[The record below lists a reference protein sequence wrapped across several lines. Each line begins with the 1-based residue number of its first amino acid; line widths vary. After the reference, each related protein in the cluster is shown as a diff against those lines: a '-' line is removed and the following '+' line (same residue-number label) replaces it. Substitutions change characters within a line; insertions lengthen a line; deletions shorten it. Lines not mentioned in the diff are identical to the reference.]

1 MKAIAT
7 ELAFWIACLFVFTS
21 LSLSADVNGQGLPSE
36 FGSEQA
42 IGKNL
47 TGDECLVR
55 RIRPGSWGGKA
66 ERYQLF
72 CEGWSQPS
80 GQLVVLRQ
88 EKQPPAWWVTESDWA
103 QDINASGECESPRAQ
118 AGIEGAG
125 VMVRNCLHRLGWR
138 RMMVAA
144 KSGPDLYL
152 ADFLPN
158 NATLIER
165 SLQLRTEKA
174 GSTAQGKRFV
184 TIRSLEELVGKDTDL
199 PSIKEIGNVVELS
212 NLAQQQH
219 EARLYRQSERTYQR
233 VLKIQERLF
242 GTGSPALALSLLDMA
257 HPVRG
262 QRRADD
268 AMALVQRAEPMV
280 TKSRDPV
287 LTGKHLHNLAMD
299 AKSRRNEE
307 ATVAYSEK
315 MITHVPDRYVG
326 LRGQAY
332 YNLSIAK
339 YQLKDYVGAEAA
351 ARKTVEI
358 YDKYEGFDG
367 AWTNR
372 GRMQLVRVLTMQ
384 KKFEEAEHCL
394 ADALESAEKMYGR
407 TIWWANAK
415 VMEAGLA
422 NAMGNP
428 DKALEAYRAFAS
440 VAAREEFSCF
450 YGLCFSPYVDL
461 LSSPAGENHT
471 PSQDAL
477 REAFSVVQLM
487 DFPVVSTAIDQLA
500 ARVGAGDR
508 EILSFTREQQDL
520 AEQQAR
526 LRAQL
531 MQEIRKPEKNRSK
544 DKEDALDRE
553 IHQLGAQLAE
563 RELMIQ
569 DRFPK
574 YAQLLTRRPVD
585 ALRAAELLQPE
596 EGLLYFSHVG
606 DKGYTFLLHQ
616 GRITLH
622 PVNLSQ
628 EELKQKVAAL
638 REGLMTDGGKVRP
651 FNADLAYGLC
661 LDLVGPLL
669 DVPTSIRR
677 LIIIPTGALLS
688 LPPDILVTAPPGS
701 TEKTQWLVRRFSIL
715 VVPDVRTLVNLRAM
729 KAPPSA
735 PADFLGVGNPKFI
748 GSASG
753 AAPDGRTSPA
763 DKNSRGIQVSTT
775 GQSPPSDPCRE
786 NWNVREYIAGLA
798 PLPESA
804 DEVQTMSV
812 ELGAGKG
819 MLLLGEKATKSE
831 LFKADLPAKGIIAFA
846 THGLL
851 PEDLFCENEPSLAL
865 APGPPENQQDDGLL
879 RASEIAT
886 LRLNANLVIL
896 SACNTAGADGQLGG
910 ESLSGLVRAFFFA
923 GALNVLAT
931 HWQIASQPTV
941 ELTTGMAQKKAQG
954 NSWPDAL
961 RESKVRL
968 MDIPATSH
976 PFFWGGFSLVGGG

>member
-1 MKAIAT
+1 MKPKAT
-7 ELAFWIACLFVFTS
+7 QSALWIACLFVFTG
-21 LSLSADVNGQGLPSE
+21 LSLCADVNGQGLPSE
-36 FGSEQA
+36 FGGEQA

-80 GQLVVLRQ
+80 GQLIVLRQ
-88 EKQPPAWWVTESDWA
+88 EKQPPAWWVMESDWA

-118 AGIEGAG
+118 TGIEGAE

-144 KSGPDLYL
+144 KSGPDFYL

-184 TIRSLEELVGKDTDL
+184 AIRALEELVGNDTNL
-199 PSIKEIGNVVELS
+199 PSIKEIGSVVELS

-219 EARLYRQSERTYQR
+219 EARLYRQSEQTYER

-242 GTGSPALALSLLDMA
+242 GTSSPAIALTLLEMA
-257 HPVRG
+257 PPVRN

-268 AMALVQRAEPMV
+268 AMALMQRAEPMV
-280 TKSRDPV
+280 SKSRDPV
-287 LTGKHLHNLAMD
+287 LTGKQLHNLAMD
-299 AKSRRNEE
+299 AINRRNLK
-307 ATVAYSEK
+307 AAVAYAEK
-315 MITHVPDRYVG
+315 LIVLLPDRNVG
-326 LRGQAY
+326 LLGNAY
-332 YNLSIAK
+332 WELSRAK
-339 YQLKDYVGAEAA
+339 YFLKDYVGAEAA
-351 ARKTVEI
+351 ARKTVEVFNKR
-358 YDKYEGFDG
+358 DGFDG

-372 GRMQLVRVLTMQ
+372 GRMQLVRALTEQ
-384 KKFEEAEHCL
+384 KKFEEAKRCL

-422 NAMGNP
+422 HAMGN
-428 DKALEAYRAFAS
+428 DAQAIDAYRAFAS

-450 YGLCFSPYVDL
+450 YGMCFSPYVDL
-461 LSSPAGENHT
+461 LSSSAGENPT

-487 DFPVVSTAIDQLA
+487 DFPVVSKAIDQLA

-520 AEQQAR
+520 AEQQSR

-544 DKEDALDRE
+544 DKEDALDKE
-553 IHQLGAQLAE
+553 IRQLGVQLAE
-563 RELMIQ
+563 RELTIQ

-574 YAQLLTRRPVD
+574 YAQLLTRKPVD
-585 ALRAAELLQPE
+585 ALRVAELLQPE

-628 EELKQKVAAL
+628 EELKRKVAAL
-638 REGLMTDGGKVRP
+638 REGLMTDGGNVRP
-651 FNADLAYGLC
+651 FDADLAHGLYR
-661 LDLVGPLL
+661 DLVGPLL
-669 DVPTSIRR
+669 DAPTSIRR
-677 LIIIPTGALLS
+677 LIIVPTGALLS
-688 LPPDILVTAPPGS
+688 LPPDILVTVAPGS
-701 TEKTQWLVRRFSIL
+701 TEKTQWLVRRFSLL

-753 AAPDGRTSPA
+753 AAPDGT
-763 DKNSRGIQVSTT
+763 
-775 GQSPPSDPCRE
+775 
-786 NWNVREYIAGLA
+786 YI
-798 PLPESA
+798 
-804 DEVQTMSV
+804 
-812 ELGAGKG
+812 
-819 MLLLGEKATKSE
+819 
-831 LFKADLPAKGIIAFA
+831 
-846 THGLL
+846 HY
-851 PEDLFCENEPSLAL
+851 
-865 APGPPENQQDDGLL
+865 
-879 RASEIAT
+879 
-886 LRLNANLVIL
+886 
-896 SACNTAGADGQLGG
+896 
-910 ESLSGLVRAFFFA
+910 
-923 GALNVLAT
+923 
-931 HWQIASQPTV
+931 
-941 ELTTGMAQKKAQG
+941 
-954 NSWPDAL
+954 
-961 RESKVRL
+961 
-968 MDIPATSH
+968 
-976 PFFWGGFSLVGGG
+976 